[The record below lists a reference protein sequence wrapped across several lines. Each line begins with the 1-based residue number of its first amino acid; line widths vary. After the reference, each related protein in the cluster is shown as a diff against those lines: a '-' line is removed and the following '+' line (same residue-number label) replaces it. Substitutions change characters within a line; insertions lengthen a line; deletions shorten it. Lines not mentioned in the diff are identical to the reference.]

1 MLSPLKVPK
10 VQHQHLIAAKAPS
23 QALMPFCCSS
33 SLCWAQLCSAC
44 LCPYPNT
51 TTTTTTMHVL
61 WGCRRAHSAGDIH
74 LHEAL
79 LMALVL
85 MGISVQYKQDGSG
98 GRGSHTC

>member
-23 QALMPFCCSS
+23 QALMPFCCCS
-33 SLCWAQLCSAC
+33 SLCWAQLCSPS
-44 LCPYPNT
+44 LCPYPS
-51 TTTTTTMHVL
+51 TTTTTMHVL
-61 WGCRRAHSAGDIH
+61 WGCRRAHSAGDTH

-85 MGISVQYKQDGSG
+85 MGISVLYKQDGSG
-98 GRGSHTC
+98 RRGSHTY